1 MHAVCVVLTS
11 FAVMQCTQHTHTK
24 TSHIHAYTHTPREGQ
39 IADGYRANDCELCV
53 CELMKPA
60 FSFHSFQISVA
71 GGKGTLGARGRFP
84 NNNFFLCKV
93 SDKTLECCTYLEGTT
108 SLSIN
113 AWFRSCIFQVHRL
126 LVQWTHRA
134 RTHWTNSALT
144 LSDPRQSLVLCVFIF
159 YFIFLFFKDGWVH
172 RRHAHTRDTATA
184 DPTRTSHTIFASVI
198 FPKQILMQV
207 RLSSGRQ
214 EAGWT
219 KHDGNGEDIYSRVSS
234 EDKYHQRVAW

>member
-126 LVQWTHRA
+126 LVQWTHREPILLLLHSQTQDKVSFFFFL
-134 RTHWTNSALT
+134 RFIMNRES
-144 LSDPRQSLVLCVFIF
+144 VLIF
-159 YFIFLFFKDGWVH
+159 YFFISF
-172 RRHAHTRDTATA
+172 
-184 DPTRTSHTIFASVI
+184 
-198 FPKQILMQV
+198 
-207 RLSSGRQ
+207 
-214 EAGWT
+214 
-219 KHDGNGEDIYSRVSS
+219 
-234 EDKYHQRVAW
+234 